1 MQNEYNLRLK
11 DAALNDCVR
20 ELTEKHMA
28 DMEAAKAQRS
38 ALQAELEAQRA
49 RYEAEMHEAA
59 EHQQVL
65 HRLYPQ
71 ALQQPLTSC

>member
-11 DAALNDCVR
+11 DTALNDRVR
-20 ELTEKHMA
+20 ELTEKHVA
-28 DMEAAKAQRS
+28 DMEAAKMQRS

-49 RYEAEMHEAA
+49 QYEEEMHEAA
-59 EHQQVL
+59 KHQQVL
-65 HRLYPQ
+65 RRLYPQ

>member
-11 DAALNDCVR
+11 DAALNDRVR
-20 ELTEKHMA
+20 ELTEKHTA
-28 DMEAAKAQRS
+28 DIEAAEAQRS

-49 RYEAEMHEAA
+49 QYEEKVHEAA

-65 HRLYPQ
+65 HQLYPQ